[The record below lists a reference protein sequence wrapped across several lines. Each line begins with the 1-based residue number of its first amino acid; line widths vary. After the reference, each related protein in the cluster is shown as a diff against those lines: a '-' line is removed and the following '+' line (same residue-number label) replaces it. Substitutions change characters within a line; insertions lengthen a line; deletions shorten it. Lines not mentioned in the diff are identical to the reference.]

1 MRSREFLPSFFEPT
15 EKMTTDRLFDVLRN
29 YFHRFRDQL
38 SKLNPQLRLDA
49 FFELMGM
56 SCARPSRNDPLPL
69 ASAAES
75 NAEAVE
81 AEAAEAE
88 VLAEAEA
95 AEAEA
100 EAAESN
106 AKAEAAEAAACLQG
120 LSPFPLMSYKHVSVK
135 TSVSY

>member
-1 MRSREFLPSFFEPT
+1 
-15 EKMTTDRLFDVLRN
+15 
-29 YFHRFRDQL
+29 
-38 SKLNPQLRLDA
+38 
-49 FFELMGM
+49 M
-56 SCARPSRNDPLPL
+56 SCARQSRNDPLPL

-81 AEAAEAE
+81 AEAAE
-88 VLAEAEA
+88 AEAEA

-135 TSVSY
+135 TIVSHISSPSKQ